1 MSNLCYLSWLAHRGL
16 GVEHILIIS
25 VIWRVSYW
33 RQELTRFYGGVRVAH
48 LLSFVRCRIMC
59 LYFLSS
65 VL

>member
-1 MSNLCYLSWLAHRGL
+1 MA
-16 GVEHILIIS
+16 GVLLEAGTDS
-25 VIWRVSYW
+25 
-33 RQELTRFYGGVRVAH
+33 RFYSGVRVAH

>member
-33 RQELTRFYGGVRVAH
+33 KQELTLGFTVG
-48 LLSFVRCRIMC
+48 
-59 LYFLSS
+59 S
-65 VL
+65 VLLIFLVLCVVVLCVFIF